1 MIKLFTLFLEICAF
15 KKGPQDVPAA
25 KALLQLLAGLYL
37 SISVLVLA
45 LNLDLT
51 EAFLQATVETVLVL
65 GFPWLLLNL
74 AKKPGRYLQTV
85 SALLGCDILIS
96 LCALPAL
103 SSLSIQPTPLGLAAV
118 IMLMIWN
125 WLVTGHIFKHALS
138 QPFLFGI
145 GVALLYFLLSYQII
159 AMLFPAPVTPGG

>member
-25 KALLQLLAGLYL
+25 KALLQLLAILYMA
-37 SISVLVLA
+37 ISFLVLILNMDAATA
-45 LNLDLT
+45 LM
-51 EAFLQATVETVLVL
+51 QSIVETLLVL

-74 AKKPGRYLQTV
+74 ARKPARYLQTV
-85 SALLGCDILIS
+85 TALLGCDILIS

-103 SSLSIQPTPLGLAAV
+103 SSLSVEPTPLGLAAV
-118 IMLMIWN
+118 FMLMIWN
-125 WLVTGHIFKHALS
+125 WLVTGYIFKHALS

-145 GVALLYFLLSYQII
+145 GVALLYFLLSYQVIG
-159 AMLFPAPVTPGG
+159 ALFPTPVSSGG